1 MSTLRAWRLSR
12 GWSQGDLGSRLGI
25 RSKGQISRLEKGVGV
40 TTDIAI
46 AIDRLTSGEVPVAAL
61 RPDLHDVRVLQL
73 EGAA

>member
-1 MSTLRAWRLSR
+1 MKLSAWRKAN
-12 GWSQGDLGSRLGI
+12 GMSQQDLASALRLKAK
-25 RSKGQISRLEKGVGV
+25 SHVSRLEKGVGV

>member
-1 MSTLRAWRLSR
+1 MSKLRAWRLSR

-73 EGAA
+73 GGAT